1 MMTRL
6 AISLEG
12 PSAWPLSLPALA
24 VLGVVAL
31 PAALAAQEWTV
42 DGTVSQRIE
51 YQDNI
56 GLNALKIGD
65 ANSSTLGRVNLGL
78 QSPTAFLNLGAELD
92 VVRFFKETDLNSN
105 DSFFNLDSGAQVG
118 AHRFG
123 FGAEAVFD
131 TTRTSGI
138 DDLGAGIL
146 ANKPRQTFSATPT
159 WQYQWSATD
168 VVGVFLNARL
178 ERFPNESGGINND
191 TYSSSLTYGKQLT
204 AATAFDSALTYG
216 YYDSEFTRTHGISL
230 VGGVSTNISPRWR
243 GNLVVGPRFSR
254 TEDKFN
260 EETTNNIG
268 VTLSADTTF
277 DLSQLSSVTASAEHG
292 LVPSSSGEAQNFT
305 AVRGVYRHQLVR
317 GVYFDAVAS
326 FDMRERIE
334 SDDSEDSR
342 EYADISPRIRWEFV
356 EDWELTGLYR
366 FRWNSPARSDE
377 TFTSNT
383 FFVGVTYRTPRWF
396 VWR

>member
-1 MMTRL
+1 MMTRR
-6 AISLEG
+6 AISLER
-12 PSAWPLSLPALA
+12 PFARPLPLAALA
-24 VLGVVAL
+24 LLAVIGL
-31 PAALAAQEWTV
+31 PAALTAQEWTV
-42 DGTVSQRIE
+42 NGAVSQSFD

-56 GLNALKIGD
+56 GLNALEIAD
-65 ANSSTLGRVNLGL
+65 ASSSTVGRVNFGL
-78 QSPTAFLNLGAELD
+78 QSPTEFLNLGAEVD
-92 VVRFFKETDLNSN
+92 IVRFFEQTDLDST
-105 DSFFNLDSGAQVG
+105 DSFFNLNSGAQVG

-123 FGAEAVFD
+123 LGAEAVFD

-138 DDLGAGIL
+138 DDLGVGIL
-146 ANKPRQTFSATPT
+146 ANKPRQTYSVTPT
-159 WQYQWSATD
+159 WQYQWSAVD

-191 TYSSSLTYGKQLT
+191 SYSGSLTYGKQLT

-216 YYDSEFTRTHGISL
+216 FYDSEFTRTQGVSL
-230 VGGVSTNISPRWR
+230 VGGMSTNFSPRWR
-243 GNLVVGPRFSR
+243 GNLVAGPRFSR

-260 EETTNNIG
+260 DETTNNVG

-277 DLSQLSSVTASAEHG
+277 DISPLSSVTASAEHG

-305 AVRGVYRHQLVR
+305 AVRGIYRHQLLR

-334 SDDSEDSR
+334 SDDSDSR
-342 EYADISPRIRWEFV
+342 EYADFSPRIRWEFV

>member
-1 MMTRL
+1 MMTRR
-6 AISLEG
+6 AISSEG
-12 PSAWPLSLPALA
+12 SSARPISLPALA
-24 VLGVVAL
+24 VLGVVVM

-42 DGTVSQRIE
+42 DGTVSQRFE
-51 YQDNI
+51 YNDNI
-56 GLNALKIGD
+56 GLNALEIAD
-65 ANSSTLGRVNLGL
+65 ANSSTLGRVNFAL
-78 QSPTAFLNLGAELD
+78 QSPTAFLNLGAEVD
-92 VVRFFKETDLNSN
+92 IVRFFEETDLDST
-105 DSFFNLDSGAQVG
+105 DSFFNLNSGKQVG

-123 FGAEAVFD
+123 LGAEAVFD

-138 DDLGAGIL
+138 DDLGVGIL
-146 ANKPRQTFSATPT
+146 ANKPRQTYSVTPT
-159 WQYQWSATD
+159 WQYQWSAVD

-191 TYSSSLTYGKQLT
+191 SYSSSLTYGRQLT

-216 YYDSEFTRTHGISL
+216 FYDSEFTRTHGFSL

-243 GNLVVGPRFSR
+243 GNMVVGPRFSM
-254 TEDKFN
+254 TEDKLN
-260 EETTNNIG
+260 DETTNNVG
-268 VTLSADTTF
+268 VTLSADSTF
-277 DLSQLSSVTASAEHG
+277 DISPLSSVTGSLENG

-305 AVRGVYRHQLVR
+305 AVRGIYRHQLLR
-317 GVYFDAVAS
+317 DVYFDAVAS
-326 FDMRERIE
+326 FDMRKRLEN
-334 SDDSEDSR
+334 DDSAETR
-342 EYADISPRIRWEFV
+342 EYADVSPRIRWEFV

-366 FRWNSPARSDE
+366 FRWNSPTQSDE